1 MVGKQGGINMFE
13 NTLSYLNGN
22 DSLDVEAF
30 LNYLQD
36 EGIIEIKNIQRL
48 PYVLDDWSDEE
59 A

>member
-1 MVGKQGGINMFE
+1 MFE